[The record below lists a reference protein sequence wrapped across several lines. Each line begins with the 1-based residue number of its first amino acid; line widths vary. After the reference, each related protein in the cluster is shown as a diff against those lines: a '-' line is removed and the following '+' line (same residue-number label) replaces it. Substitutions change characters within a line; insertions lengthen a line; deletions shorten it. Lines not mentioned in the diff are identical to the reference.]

1 MSVNLRS
8 DVIGIFFTRGLNF
21 HMWELFQSDIWLLLH
36 ACNILIYIDKILH
49 DIFFFRKN
57 NAEKDAWSSL

>member
-8 DVIGIFFTRGLNF
+8 DVIGIFFTCGLNF